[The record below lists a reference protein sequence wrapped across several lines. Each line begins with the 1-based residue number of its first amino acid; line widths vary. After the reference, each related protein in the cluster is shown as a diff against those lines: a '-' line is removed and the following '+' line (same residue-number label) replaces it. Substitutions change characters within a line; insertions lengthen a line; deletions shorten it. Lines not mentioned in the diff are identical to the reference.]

1 VRVTTVD
8 KAEARVNACAALSYL
23 AIAQENKVHLLDPAV
38 GLLEALKTVIKEDLG
53 KARVNACLTLSN
65 LSITANGTAV
75 EPKGSSPSKM
85 TTPAQSK
92 GGAVSFPTASAS
104 ASTLPPMSSVK
115 QAGGGASSKMA
126 TNGGNVVGSGA
137 LPQIR

>member
-1 VRVTTVD
+1 MRVTTVD

-23 AIAQENKVHLLDPAV
+23 AIAIENKVHLLDPSV
-38 GLLEALKTVIKEDLG
+38 GLLEALKAVIKEDLG

-75 EPKGSSPSKM
+75 E
-85 TTPAQSK
+85 TK
-92 GGAVSFPTASAS
+92 GGSPTKITGPGQTKGAVNFPPNGSAS
-104 ASTLPPMSSVK
+104 PQSLPPVTSTK
-115 QAGGGASSKMA
+115 LNTSKMA
-126 TNGGNVVGSGA
+126 AKGGNIVGGSSA